1 MHLITTEDTD
11 TVMELIR
18 GAQTVFL
25 WVKTEAK
32 RWNAP
37 PIAPSTQAEL
47 KDEFA
52 PPPQK
57 RKLKMME
64 SQLKVKTCLE
74 LHSGTVLQR
83 SP

>member
-25 WVKTEAK
+25 CVKTEAK

-47 KDEFA
+47 KDKFT
-52 PPPQK
+52 QK
-57 RKLKMME
+57 HE
-64 SQLKVKTCLE
+64 NDVKV
-74 LHSGTVLQR
+74 R
-83 SP
+83 